1 MYNFSIERWQDCTL
15 PDFSSG
21 CVQCALAFYFLFWQT
36 FYSSRFSFFSIAGN
50 SWYKNWPGLKTKAF
64 QPFINIILELSC
76 AFLAYSFYKY
86 RQIHLLISFL
96 LF

>member
-50 SWYKNWPGLKTKAF
+50 SWY
-64 QPFINIILELSC
+64 
-76 AFLAYSFYKY
+76 
-86 RQIHLLISFL
+86 
-96 LF
+96 